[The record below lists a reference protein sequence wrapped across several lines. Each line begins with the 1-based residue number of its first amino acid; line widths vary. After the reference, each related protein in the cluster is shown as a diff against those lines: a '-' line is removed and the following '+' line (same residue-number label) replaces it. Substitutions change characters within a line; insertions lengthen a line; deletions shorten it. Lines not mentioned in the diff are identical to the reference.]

1 MIRFQFEY
9 PTRDEYWTMYAEDSY
24 RLHYVGLFDCAKDFV
39 YAVRA
44 AHDELVLLKT
54 LGCLDADV

>member
-1 MIRFQFEY
+1 MTRFQFEY
-9 PTRDEYWTMYAEDSY
+9 PTWDEYRAMYTGDSY
-24 RLHYVGLFDCAKDFV
+24 RLYYVEPFAKAKHFI
-39 YAVRA
+39 YAVRV

>member
-9 PTRDEYWTMYAEDSY
+9 PTRDKYRMMYAEDFY
-24 RLHYVGLFDCAKDFV
+24 RLHYVGLFDCAKYFV

-44 AHDELVLLKT
+44 AHDELVLLKA